1 MRVGITDKRL
11 ANKRFRKTEEAI
23 LRVFFEENI
32 YIGMGELAEKA
43 GVARSTIY
51 HHHKTVRG
59 IVVDYERY
67 ILRKYKR
74 TMAKVLRTK
83 DTSMRMLYN
92 KTLMFIMQNRQ
103 IFLIVIRG
111 GRNEVFD
118 KMMMAIRLT
127 IEDIEKLPKN
137 AEKIFDVYA
146 GEVGALLKR
155 WSKKEFREEEVEGL
169 LRDILY
175 LTKTMRVRL
184 KPLLGDN

>member
-74 TMAKVLRTK
+74 TMAKMLRAR
-83 DTSMRMLYN
+83 DTSTRMLYS
-92 KTLMFIMQNRQ
+92 KTLMFIIQHKQ

-118 KMMMAIRLT
+118 KMMMVIKLT

-137 AEKIFDVYA
+137 AVKIIDVYA
-146 GEVGALLKR
+146 GEVGVLLKR
-155 WSKKEFREEEVEGL
+155 WGKGGFKENEVGVL
-169 LRDILY
+169 LKDILY
-175 LTKTMRVRL
+175 LTETMRVRL
-184 KPLLGDN
+184 GPLER